1 MPRRLGVRRRLTVL
15 LTAVLLGLLLPTSAW
30 AAPGDNGDV
39 KIHSSTTPTGDPR
52 DETHV
57 CVFYLDAFN
66 FDTIQ
71 EVSWVINQQ
80 PPTGRAQVASGS
92 LTLHN
97 GTGHTSDMSLPAGHY
112 KLTWTFVGEHGKAK
126 SKVFWSTCV
135 ANSPSPSPSTPSGG
149 GTTGGMGG
157 TGSTGGTGGTGGAP
171 GQGVGPNGTPP
182 SPTLAK
188 TGVALAPWLLA
199 GLGLALTGTWLARRK
214 PHRHT
219 R

>member
-71 EVSWVINQQ
+71 QVSWDINQQ

-92 LTLHN
+92 LTLHKI
-97 GTGHTSDMSLPAGHY
+97 GRASCRER
-112 KLTWTFVGEHGKAK
+112 V
-126 SKVFWSTCV
+126 
-135 ANSPSPSPSTPSGG
+135 
-149 GTTGGMGG
+149 
-157 TGSTGGTGGTGGAP
+157 
-171 GQGVGPNGTPP
+171 
-182 SPTLAK
+182 
-188 TGVALAPWLLA
+188 
-199 GLGLALTGTWLARRK
+199 
-214 PHRHT
+214 
-219 R
+219 